1 MGNVFGTLLSYQD
14 RLYRKRK
21 LEKYEICSDYEE
33 NDEFMRT
40 PKRRKLMS
48 TSQYIYKTLFLQ
60 GQNSDITII
69 ALNQE
74 WKLHKVYLCQSPYF
88 SSMFCG
94 SWREAE
100 EGIITVGIEDPNITV
115 NALKI
120 VFGSLYQDEILIE
133 PAEVVPVL
141 STATLFQLEG
151 MIQQCAE
158 IMLETINLQTVLLY
172 YEAAQQYGLKKVS
185 SKSFEWLLR
194 NLMINIQESAHQL
207 RQINADLMTK
217 LISSP
222 ELIVMQTEFSIYILL
237 KIWVFVH
244 ENPSWNGDMK
254 TFLLEAHKF
263 FHESSN
269 NTSSKLLLVKENEE
283 CFLETDSGEPYLSA
297 FRALRLQH
305 LLNHHLDVE
314 LLDSDH
320 IVPKSWFLPVFKTQ
334 WYTMLR
340 VDQGVDRGP
349 KQIAQEEFD
358 AECLRCARTLTTD
371 GQHIWRW
378 TGFNFGLDLVV
389 TYHMRCVRFRRNQ
402 RNDSEL
408 YLPSTQ
414 PCRRHLMYR
423 LTVYSLDKQGHATYV
438 ATTGLKTL
446 TLAKNEEVK
455 VLTLDKDCQF
465 PLVVSANFL
474 VTTPLRSPN
483 SSQQQYSSTRNKT
496 DS

>member
-1 MGNVFGTLLSYQD
+1 
-14 RLYRKRK
+14 
-21 LEKYEICSDYEE
+21 
-33 NDEFMRT
+33 MRT

-60 GQNSDITII
+60 GQNSDITIV
-69 ALNQE
+69 ALSQE

-100 EGIITVGIEDPNITV
+100 EGIITVGIEDPNVTA

-120 VFGSLYQDEILIE
+120 VFGSLYQDEVSIE

-141 STATLFQLEG
+141 STATLFQLDG

-172 YEAAQQYGLKKVS
+172 YEAAEQYGLKKVAE
-185 SKSFEWLLR
+185 KSFEWLLR
-194 NLMINIQESAHQL
+194 NLMIKIQESAPQL
-207 RQINADLMTK
+207 RQINTELMTK

-237 KIWVFVH
+237 KTWIFVH
-244 ENPSWNGDMK
+244 ENPSWDGNMK
-254 TFLLEAHKF
+254 AFLLEAHKCV
-263 FHESSN
+263 HETS
-269 NTSSKLLLVKENEE
+269 NTSSKLLFTKERGKS
-283 CFLETDSGEPYLSA
+283 FLETESGEPYLPA
-297 FRALRLQH
+297 FRALRSQH
-305 LLNHHLDVE
+305 LVNHHLDVE
-314 LLDSDH
+314 LLDSDQ

-358 AECLRCARTLTTD
+358 SQCLRCARKLISD

-402 RNDSEL
+402 RNDSER
-408 YLPSTQ
+408 YIPSIQ

-423 LTVYSLDKQGHATYV
+423 LTIYSLDKQGHATYT
-438 ATTGLKTL
+438 ATTNLKTL

-455 VLTLDKDCQF
+455 VLNLDKDCPF
-465 PLVVSANFL
+465 PIVVSANFL
-474 VTTPLRSPN
+474 VTTPLHSPN
-483 SSQQQYSSTRNKT
+483 SSRQHSPVRNAK